1 MPRARQWR
9 GYYLFLLGFVRHLE
23 RVAGLFHG
31 DSLMFLPGTQTLSLG
46 LSQLP
51 APFPEPPNPIGC
63 QRGRL
68 PSDIWSD
75 FFWLAEFE
83 YNGGG
88 EAAGRWGRTGFFP
101 SNKTPSTWWYR
112 APRTGESQRIA
123 KTTWVP
129 RLSPE
134 QRQQH
139 VIITQTGARSSKF
152 QLHPLTESEPIS
164 APEIILL
171 ILQHE
176 FVAATCLTGGRPQG
190 RPQTPS
196 SGLGAPQI
204 PQEGPEVSLRR
215 RTSGV
220 PAQPA
225 ATNISGG

>member
-1 MPRARQWR
+1 MRKNWILPQQQNT
-9 GYYLFLLGFVRHLE
+9 FN
-23 RVAGLFHG
+23 
-31 DSLMFLPGTQTLSLG
+31 LM
-46 LSQLP
+46 
-51 APFPEPPNPIGC
+51 I
-63 QRGRL
+63 
-68 PSDIWSD
+68 
-75 FFWLAEFE
+75 
-83 YNGGG
+83 
-88 EAAGRWGRTGFFP
+88 
-101 SNKTPSTWWYR
+101 
-112 APRTGESQRIA
+112 PRTGESQRIA
-123 KTTWVP
+123 KTTKTTRVP

-204 PQEGPEVSLRR
+204 PQEGPEVSLRT